1 MIFLTYIGQQ
11 LFQTLES
18 CRASIL
24 MKLQKKK
31 ILVFGGAGFIGSHLV
46 ERLLKDGAT
55 VTVYDNLKTGRTT
68 NLTNVKSHP
77 RLRFI
82 EADVRNQKKVNQTI
96 PGHEIIFHFCDDS
109 DIRFA
114 AEHPDTY

>member
-1 MIFLTYIGQQ
+1 
-11 LFQTLES
+11 
-18 CRASIL
+18 
-24 MKLQKKK
+24 MKLAKKK

-46 ERLLKDGAT
+46 ERLIKDGAT
-55 VTVYDNLKTGRTT
+55 VTVYDNLNTGRTS
-68 NLTNVKSHP
+68 NLAKISGHS

-82 EADVRNQKKVNQTI
+82 EADVRNKKKVDSVV

-114 AEHPDTY
+114 AEHPDTYVEQNIMG